1 MTIVWFTSWN
11 ERVRLYIPE
20 QLNILKNSP
29 KMKNINRLAPVSLD
43 NDGSD
48 MKVYRRQISVSVENL
63 SGVTK
68 ALFVNFSIMGNF
80 DVLSNV

>member
-1 MTIVWFTSWN
+1 MTIVWFTFWN